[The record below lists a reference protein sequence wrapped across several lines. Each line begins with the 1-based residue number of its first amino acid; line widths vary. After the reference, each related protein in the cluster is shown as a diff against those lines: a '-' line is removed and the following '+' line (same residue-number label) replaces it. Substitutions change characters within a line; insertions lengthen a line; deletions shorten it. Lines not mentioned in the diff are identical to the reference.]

1 MHTNIYILMY
11 ILIYTYIYT
20 CIYMYAANMLT
31 AAAAEIEAEMES
43 RPMRVIF
50 IKADPGAAS
59 MMISIIMTVIGFQ
72 IYGASALQGF
82 VS

>member
-1 MHTNIYILMY
+1 
-11 ILIYTYIYT
+11 
-20 CIYMYAANMLT
+20 MYAANMLT

>member
-1 MHTNIYILMY
+1 M
-11 ILIYTYIYT
+11 
-20 CIYMYAANMLT
+20 CAANMLS